1 MGGATGERA
10 EQAARTFRSI
20 QPVPDSHT
28 TANTSIPIIIHAV
41 QSALMLPLKMAPAIA
56 PGERALL
63 VGAPPRGCRRASGRL
78 CGSAA
83 PRLPAGAPHL
93 PRRAYRCYSSP
104 GAVPRRRQS
113 TRPSALLLRSFAPLM
128 TGGRHPGQSPDIFS
142 LSRRPTWPSMNSYLR
157 TVGRR

>member
-10 EQAARTFRSI
+10 EQAARTFRST

-63 VGAPPRGCRRASGRL
+63 V
-78 CGSAA
+78 AA
-83 PRLPAGAPHL
+83 PRLPAGE
-93 PRRAYRCYSSP
+93 RAF
-104 GAVPRRRQS
+104 VWE
-113 TRPSALLLRSFAPLM
+113 
-128 TGGRHPGQSPDIFS
+128 
-142 LSRRPTWPSMNSYLR
+142 RRPAPAGGGPRACRGAPTAATPRL
-157 TVGRR
+157 GRCRAGGNERAPAAL

>member
-1 MGGATGERA
+1 VTRTWLSRGKNGGRTGERA

-83 PRLPAGAPHL
+83 PRLPAGRPAPAAARL
-93 PRRAYRCYSSP
+93 P
-104 GAVPRRRQS
+104 
-113 TRPSALLLRSFAPLM
+113 LLLLAWGGAAQEAMSAPQPPSEL
-128 TGGRHPGQSPDIFS
+128 
-142 LSRRPTWPSMNSYLR
+142 RR
-157 TVGRR
+157 